1 MYVDAKYKTDEE
13 DKVTHLWAK
22 DSSGREYLIP
32 KDPDNRYYAEIL
44 KQVKE
49 GTLTIKDAD

>member
-22 DSSGREYLIP
+22 DSNGREYLIP
-32 KDPDNRYYAEIL
+32 KDPDNYAYEKIL
-44 KQVKE
+44 EQVKE